1 MKLSFASKNAP
12 PEEPPKPDVI
22 LASQSLGRRTLLEK
36 LSVRFRVVVA
46 RVDEESI
53 VDKKPETTIKKR
65 AAAKAHEVVAH
76 PRVYAL
82 PEEREALIVAADSMA
97 ILGAKTY
104 GKPADRE
111 SAREMV
117 KALMGKTHVFVS
129 AVNIVLIGTD
139 GKVKK
144 TWEKTVSTK
153 VTLRKLSPVEL
164 DSYIARYDLSRFAA
178 AHAINDAPWDLVT
191 KIDGSYTNVIGLPF
205 EVLLPILR
213 QLKIII

>member
-12 PEEPPKPDVI
+12 PIEPPKPDVI

-36 LSVRFRVVVA
+36 LSVRYRVVVA

-53 VDKKPETTIKKR
+53 VDKKPEATIKKR

-76 PRVYAL
+76 PRVYTL
-82 PEEREALIVAADSMA
+82 PEGREALIVAADSMA

-111 SAREMV
+111 GARDMLKV
-117 KALMGKTHVFVS
+117 LMGKTHVFMT
-129 AVNIVLIGTD
+129 ATNIVLIGID

-144 TWEKTVSTK
+144 TWEKSISTK
-153 VTLRKLSPVEL
+153 VTLRKLSSIEL

-205 EVLLPILR
+205 EILLPILR
-213 QLKIII
+213 QLKIIL

>member
-53 VDKKPETTIKKR
+53 VDKKPELTIKKR
-65 AAAKAHEVVAH
+65 AAAKANEVVAH
-76 PRVYAL
+76 PRVYSL

-97 ILGAKTY
+97 IVGAKTY

-111 SAREMV
+111 SARDMLKV
-117 KALMGKTHVFVS
+117 LMGKTHAFVT
-129 AVNIVLIGTD
+129 AINIVLIGTD

-144 TWEKTVSTK
+144 TWEKLVTTK
-153 VTLRKLSPVEL
+153 VTMRKLSPVEL
-164 DSYIARYDLSRFAA
+164 DSYIARYDLSRFSA

-191 KIDGSYTNVIGLPF
+191 KIDGSYTNVVGLPF
-205 EVLLPILR
+205 EVLLPVLR

>member
-1 MKLSFASKNAP
+1 MKLSFASKNALP
-12 PEEPPKPDVI
+12 PEPPKPDVI
-22 LASQSLGRRTLLEK
+22 LASQSIGRRTLLEK
-36 LSVRFRVVVA
+36 LALRFRVVVA
-46 RVDEESI
+46 RIDEENI
-53 VDKKPETTIKKR
+53 TDKKPEQMIKNR
-65 AAAKAHEVVAH
+65 AAAKAQEVVAH
-76 PRVYAL
+76 PRVYSL

-97 ILGAKTY
+97 ILGGRTY

-117 KALMGKTHVFVS
+117 KTLMGKTHTFVT
-129 AVNIVLIGTD
+129 AVNIVLIGID

-144 TWEKTVSTK
+144 TWEKSVSTK
-153 VTLRKLSPVEL
+153 TTLRKLSPVEL
-164 DSYIARYDLSRFAA
+164 DSYIARYDLSRFSA

-213 QLKIII
+213 SLKIIL